1 MKKYSLFLLFVL
13 FLSGS
18 AMTQDAVSILKKAE
32 AFCKTIQW
40 GSYEMD
46 VTFKGLMSTD
56 TTVTKYDCKYSKLES
71 DSISPASFRVERH
84 WEKKLSHTYIY
95 SGEDF
100 IYLFARD
107 STGNILSKE
116 LWPAEVKKA
125 IKEADLF
132 RPLTARSK
140 PLFFS
145 GEDFTDTTNLFI
157 NEKDEK
163 IKGRDCYHIRIIN
176 KEKSNTS
183 GFAVKQVVFDFWI
196 IKDNYLPIQYATTID
211 MMNGNM
217 PMQQYALYTLK
228 TYSINWPDTKKK
240 YDITDAPA
248 YYRLKNYE
256 PYQRKEQLVNG
267 TTAPALSGKN
277 IDGKKISL
285 DDYKGKVVLIDFFY
299 MACAPCILSFPH
311 IKAIYRKY
319 ADSGVV
325 VLGVNPVDKKEAQL
339 RSFLKKYEM
348 PYPVI
353 FPEDDT
359 TTKNYIIQGYPCF
372 YLVDK
377 KGNIAFSLPGFGQ
390 GVEVLIEENIRKLI
404 REE

>member
-1 MKKYSLFLLFVL
+1 
-13 FLSGS
+13 
-18 AMTQDAVSILKKAE
+18 
-32 AFCKTIQW
+32 
-40 GSYEMD
+40 MD

-157 NEKDEK
+157 TEKDEK

-285 DDYKGKVVLIDFFY
+285 ADYKGKVVLIDFFY

>member
-1 MKKYSLFLLFVL
+1 MKKYSLILLIFS
-13 FLSGS
+13 FFFQS
-18 AMTQDAVSILKKAE
+18 AMAQDAVSILKKAE
-32 AFCKTIQW
+32 EFCKTIQW

-56 TTVTKYDCKYSKLES
+56 TTVTKYDCKYSKLEA

-84 WEKKLSHTYIY
+84 WQKKLSHTYIY

-100 IYLFARD
+100 ISLFARD
-107 STGNILSKE
+107 STGDILSKE

-125 IKEADLF
+125 IKEANLF

-140 PLFFS
+140 PVFFS
-145 GEDFTDTTNLFI
+145 GEDFTDSANLFI
-157 NEKDEK
+157 TEKDEK
-163 IKGRDCYHIRIIN
+163 INGRDCYHIRIIN

-183 GFAVKQVVFDFWI
+183 GFAINQVTFDLWI
-196 IKDNYLPIQYATTID
+196 IKDYYLPIQYATTIE

-228 TYSINWPDTKKK
+228 TFSINWPDTKKK

-256 PYQRKEQLVNG
+256 PYQRKEQLING

-325 VLGVNPVDKKEAQL
+325 VLGVNPVDKKEAQV
-339 RSFLKKYEM
+339 RAFLKKYEI

-353 FPEDDT
+353 FPDDDLI
-359 TTKNYIIQGYPCF
+359 TKNYIIQGYPCF
-372 YLVDK
+372 YLVNK
-377 KGNIAFSLPGFGQ
+377 KGNIDFSLPGYGQ
-390 GVEVLIEENIRKLI
+390 GIEALIEENIRKLI
-404 REE
+404 QE

>member
-1 MKKYSLFLLFVL
+1 
-13 FLSGS
+13 
-18 AMTQDAVSILKKAE
+18 MTQDAVSILKKAE

-145 GEDFTDTTNLFI
+145 GEDFTDTANLFI
-157 NEKDEK
+157 TEKDEK

-256 PYQRKEQLVNG
+256 PYQRKEQL
-267 TTAPALSGKN
+267 
-277 IDGKKISL
+277 SL
-285 DDYKGKVVLIDFFY
+285 I
-299 MACAPCILSFPH
+299 H
-311 IKAIYRKY
+311 I
-319 ADSGVV
+319 
-325 VLGVNPVDKKEAQL
+325 
-339 RSFLKKYEM
+339 
-348 PYPVI
+348 
-353 FPEDDT
+353 
-359 TTKNYIIQGYPCF
+359 
-372 YLVDK
+372 
-377 KGNIAFSLPGFGQ
+377 
-390 GVEVLIEENIRKLI
+390 
-404 REE
+404 

>member
-1 MKKYSLFLLFVL
+1 MKKYSLIFLIFS
-13 FLSGS
+13 FFFQS
-18 AMTQDAVSILKKAE
+18 AMAQDAVSILKKAE
-32 AFCKTIQW
+32 EFCKTIQW

-56 TTVTKYDCKYSKLES
+56 TTVTKYDCKYSKLEA

-84 WEKKLSHTYIY
+84 WQKKLSHTYIY

-107 STGNILSKE
+107 STGDILSKE

-125 IKEADLF
+125 IKEANLF

-140 PLFFS
+140 PVFFS
-145 GEDFTDTTNLFI
+145 GEDFTDTANLFI
-157 NEKDEK
+157 AEKDEK
-163 IKGRDCYHIRIIN
+163 INGRDCYHIRIIN

-183 GFAVKQVVFDFWI
+183 GFAVNQVTFDLWI
-196 IKDNYLPIQYATTID
+196 TKDYYLPIQYATTID

-228 TYSINWPDTKKK
+228 TFSINWPDNKKK

-256 PYQRKEQLVNG
+256 PYQRKEQLING
-267 TTAPALSGKN
+267 STAPALSGKN

-325 VLGVNPVDKKEAQL
+325 VLGVNPVDKKEAQV
-339 RSFLKKYEM
+339 RSFLKKYEI

-353 FPEDDT
+353 FPDDELI
-359 TTKNYIIQGYPCF
+359 TKNYIIQGYPCF

-377 KGNIAFSLPGFGQ
+377 KGKIAFSLPGYGQ
-390 GVEVLIEENIRKLI
+390 GVEALIEENIRKLI
-404 REE
+404 QE